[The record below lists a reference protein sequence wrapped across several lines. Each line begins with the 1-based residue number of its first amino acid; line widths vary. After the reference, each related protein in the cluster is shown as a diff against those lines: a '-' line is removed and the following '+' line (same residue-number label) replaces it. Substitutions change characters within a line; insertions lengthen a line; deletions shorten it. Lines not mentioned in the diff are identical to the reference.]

1 MRALPRPRAPAP
13 ADSPAER
20 NRQPALRSQFVT
32 QKLGSQRNRQPTPG
46 RPVNPPF
53 RTPPSVC
60 DARGLQEGCRG
71 HSLADR
77 EMPSSTPTLRE
88 PISRSPPRPRAAG
101 EPAPV
106 TRGPSGT
113 TTDRRPA
120 FRQPTAAGVAI
131 PEPHRNPR
139 PCHVT
144 KHAPDRP
151 PRGPSRAGCW
161 PRTLGVID
169 GSRSSRRIRPTSRA
183 WVCPPPGLQRRH
195 TPGIANG
202 LRFSVGAR
210 APHRR
215 RGADRR
221 GIGGRTGWGRLRSGA
236 VDCAVIPPVDCRAG

>member
-1 MRALPRPRAPAP
+1 
-13 ADSPAER
+13 
-20 NRQPALRSQFVT
+20 
-32 QKLGSQRNRQPTPG
+32 
-46 RPVNPPF
+46 
-53 RTPPSVC
+53 
-60 DARGLQEGCRG
+60 
-71 HSLADR
+71 
-77 EMPSSTPTLRE
+77 MPSSTPTLRE

-101 EPAPV
+101 EPASV

-151 PRGPSRAGCW
+151 PRGPSRPGCW

-183 WVCPPPGLQRRH
+183 WVCPPPGLQRRR

-236 VDCAVIPPVDCRAG
+236 VDCAVIPPVDWPCRVGPARHRSASAMAALVLSAVSSTRGRSARPMKSGRAMTKPGGAVSLFLGGAAAP

>member
-1 MRALPRPRAPAP
+1 
-13 ADSPAER
+13 
-20 NRQPALRSQFVT
+20 
-32 QKLGSQRNRQPTPG
+32 
-46 RPVNPPF
+46 
-53 RTPPSVC
+53 
-60 DARGLQEGCRG
+60 
-71 HSLADR
+71 
-77 EMPSSTPTLRE
+77 MPSSTPTLRE
-88 PISRSPPRPRAAG
+88 PLSRSPPRPRAAG
-101 EPAPV
+101 GPASV

-151 PRGPSRAGCW
+151 PRGPSRPGCW
-161 PRTLGVID
+161 PRTLGGRFQVITPGPAD
-169 GSRSSRRIRPTSRA
+169 VASLGLSTP
-183 WVCPPPGLQRRH
+183 CGLQRRCA
-195 TPGIANG
+195 PGIANG

-221 GIGGRTGWGRLRSGA
+221 GTGGRTAGDGRSARPMTIRAGHDEARRGRFTFLGGHRGA
-236 VDCAVIPPVDCRAG
+236 VRGIGTWAVRFVATRSRYPVRGGGGGRGG